1 VASLTLS
8 RADQLQ
14 QSFFFRSRF
23 TVTSN
28 KIELIATINAA
39 VSAWLRDGTTRSAI
53 PIATISIA
61 TRTQTKLIACSLC
74 LCFQIF
80 NLKSSI

>member
-23 TVTSN
+23 TATN
-28 KIELIATINAA
+28 NRIELIATISAA
-39 VSAWLRDGTTRSAI
+39 VSAWLRDGTSRKAI
-53 PIATISIA
+53 PSATTSIA
-61 TRTQTKLIACSLC
+61 TKTQTIHPNKLIALAV
-74 LCFQIF
+74 IR
-80 NLKSSI
+80 N